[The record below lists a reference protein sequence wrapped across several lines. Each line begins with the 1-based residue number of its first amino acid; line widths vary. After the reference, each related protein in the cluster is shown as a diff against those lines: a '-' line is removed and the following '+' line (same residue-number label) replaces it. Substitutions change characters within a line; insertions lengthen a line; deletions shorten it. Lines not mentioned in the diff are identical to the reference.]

1 MTRAEAHQAL
11 LVHQV
16 MQAGFEELRAVL
28 QPPSGAHTESV
39 ADVERAMAQGGAVL
53 AWDNDQPVG
62 SARYALH
69 SEHMYVGRVA
79 VLPTHRR
86 RGIATAM
93 MRFLEELARQAGRR
107 SVEIAARA
115 ALPSNV
121 RLYEGLGYEVV
132 RVEPHP
138 RGPEM
143 SVVHMRKWL

>member
-1 MTRAEAHQAL
+1 
-11 LVHQV
+11 
-16 MQAGFEELRAVL
+16 MQAAFEELRPVL
-28 QPPSGAHTESV
+28 QPPSGAHAESV
-39 ADVERAMAQGGAVL
+39 ADVERAMADGGAVL
-53 AWDNDQPVG
+53 AWDDAQPVG

-69 SEHMYVGRVA
+69 PEHMYVGRVA

-86 RGIATAM
+86 RGVATLM
-93 MRFLEELARQAGRR
+93 MRFLEELARQAGRA

-115 ALPSNV
+115 QLPSNV
-121 RLYEGLGYEVV
+121 RLYETLGYEVV

>member
-1 MTRAEAHQAL
+1 
-11 LVHQV
+11 
-16 MQAGFEELRAVL
+16 MQAAFEELRSVL
-28 QPPSGAHTESV
+28 QPPSSSHAESV

-53 AWDNDQPVG
+53 AWDDDQAVG
-62 SARYALH
+62 SARFARH
-69 SEHMYVGRVA
+69 PEHMYVGRVS

-93 MRFLEELARQAGRR
+93 MRFLEELARREGRR

-115 ALPSNV
+115 SLPSNV